1 MHIPERFCYD
11 YDYTDTLD
19 NHKLHQSTA
28 VYLFFEHLLCAKHC
42 SRPKLINVFFF
53 PFMELTFPPGERSKS
68 YAKKIN
74 YLGTIHHNY
83 FTIYYITNI
92 FLIIKFLKIPSP

>member
-1 MHIPERFCYD
+1 MDFVRTNGITHLKFSIWFLTHMHIPERFCYD

-53 PFMELTFPPGERSKS
+53 LSWSLHFHQEKE
-68 YAKKIN
+68 AKVMQRK
-74 YLGTIHHNY
+74 
-83 FTIYYITNI
+83 
-92 FLIIKFLKIPSP
+92 